1 MTMIINNVAYQRGR
15 RLGDISI
22 DDISN
27 VVKQPETFVWINLHQ
42 PDDALLLRVQ
52 EEFGLHE
59 LSIEDAREARQRPKI
74 EADGESLFI
83 VLKTAQ
89 LEQGQVVY
97 GETHLFVGSKFLVS
111 VRHGAA
117 SSDAQVRERC
127 EKATNLLAKGPGFAL
142 YAVLD
147 FVVDN
152 YLPVVAQFEKDF
164 DAIETE
170 IFKDRFDKLIIE
182 RLYALKRQLL
192 ELRNAALPVADISA
206 ELMRFH
212 EDLIPKELRA
222 YFRDVQDH
230 VSRLVG
236 LVDGMR
242 EMLTTAMQVNLAL
255 VAHNQNEVV
264 KRLAG
269 WGAILAMPTVIFS
282 LYGMNFKWMPELT
295 WRPGYPLTVF
305 ATLLGCIYIHRRLR
319 RAGWV

>member
-27 VVKQPETFVWINLHQ
+27 VVTQPETFVWLSLHQ
-42 PDDALLLRVQ
+42 PDDSLLMRVQ

-59 LSIEDAREARQRPKI
+59 LSIEDAREASQRPKI

-164 DAIETE
+164 DAIETD

-182 RLYALKRQLL
+182 RLYDLKRQLL

-255 VAHNQNEVV
+255 VGHNQNEVV

-282 LYGMNFKWMPELT
+282 LYGMNFEWMPELT
-295 WRPGYPLTVF
+295 WKPGYPIAVA